1 MCVVQNDLAEWQ
13 KRLQGIRKTWGT
25 EESED
30 TTGSDNG
37 QTTSQGDHET
47 RSDEDEQNNVPGFLK
62 EFHQKKNKQNVKG
75 IITSIFY

>member
-1 MCVVQNDLAEWQ
+1 V
-13 KRLQGIRKTWGT
+13 
-25 EESED
+25 
-30 TTGSDNG
+30 
-37 QTTSQGDHET
+37 T